1 VIIIKRI
8 LVPVSLSVLLIG
20 INLFGNE
27 NTQSERIDYD
37 IKLILSGRDF
47 DWPDWDM
54 FRGDRDITDLL
65 NMATTAPIP
74 DGTMYL
80 HADIPDSILDA
91 GPVTATIFY
100 GYGSSWGFSDAYFLG
115 TTGYENTFEAFAPT
129 PGSGQFDIGVQATL
143 TYEGAEATVSQG
155 PYNSANSDPAPYY
168 LSVGDEPS
176 GDQDGGSNFDIVDVG
191 ISFTDERVF
200 VKLTNAGGGFPV
212 GGFFGP
218 WNIYSVGFLNPEDE
232 DQTLFGLAYCD
243 GGFGLFYPGL
253 WKFQA
258 GSDLPEPIG
267 DINYSISGNNLYMS
281 ANWSDIFSDPDF
293 GSWPNEFEIL
303 GMAGIT
309 IEASLTEQ
317 TFADQTPPAIFNP
330 SIQSFTIGE
339 NTPPSLSN
347 HGFEITGD
355 SEGLYDVA
363 FYCSYLDE
371 DNHFPLL
378 SQLSVDGEIIETMS
392 SADHNYADS
401 SIFTVQT
408 ALAPGNHTY
417 EMSFSDGMSD
427 VGTGA
432 ISFTVGSDEET
443 EYAFTNL
450 PGWNMV
456 GLSVGV
462 EDENVSIIFPEAI
475 NETLYSFDG
484 SYILE
489 ENLVNGQGYWLRFD
503 NAGSTTISGTPI
515 NELTISLSEGWNMIS
530 GISFPVSV
538 DFIIDPSGLIIPGTV
553 YGFNGSYFSES
564 TIETGYGYW
573 LRSVSDGEIT
583 LSESGN
589 SRKMVRVH
597 LPESANTLRV
607 NGQTLYFG
615 VDIPYHDRLSYSLP
629 PKPPAGAFDI
639 RFEGDWKYTGES
651 GTMELMANSDYVNME
666 YFIHDDGIWE
676 LIGSKNSSIYNLT
689 GSGTLIIPGNSTE
702 FYLRKVP
709 SLPSQYSLLQNYP
722 NPFNPVTFITYTIPE
737 LSYINIFIYN
747 LAGQEINGLVSE
759 IKAPGQ
765 YSISWDGTDNLGI
778 PVASGVY
785 FYSFHG
791 NRFSDMKKM
800 ILMK

>member
-8 LVPVSLSVLLIG
+8 LVPVFLSVLLIG

-27 NTQSERIDYD
+27 NTQSETIDYD
-37 IKLILSGRDF
+37 IKLKLSGRDF
-47 DWPDWDM
+47 DWPDWQM
-54 FRGDRDITDLL
+54 LQGDRDITDLL

-91 GPVTATIFY
+91 GPVAATIFY
-100 GYGSSWGFSDAYFLG
+100 GYGSNWGFSDAYFLG
-115 TTGYENTFEAFAPT
+115 TTGYENTFEASVPT
-129 PGSGQFDIGVQATL
+129 PESGQFDIGVQAIL
-143 TYEGAEATVSQG
+143 TFAGAEATVSQG

-176 GDQDGGSNFDIVDVG
+176 GDQEGGSNFDIVDVG
-191 ISFTDERVF
+191 ISFTDEKVF

-258 GSDLPEPIG
+258 GTDLPEQIG
-267 DINYSISGNNLYMS
+267 DIDYSISGNILYMS

-303 GMAGIT
+303 GMAGII

-330 SIQSFTIGE
+330 SIQSFNIGE

-355 SEGLYDVA
+355 SDGLYDVA
-363 FYCSYLDE
+363 FHCSYLDE

-408 ALAPGNHTY
+408 ALPPGNHTY

-443 EYAFTNL
+443 EYTFTNL
-450 PGWNMV
+450 SDWNMV

-475 NETLYSFDG
+475 DGTLYSFDG

-515 NELTISLSEGWNMIS
+515 NELTITLSEGWNMIS
-530 GISFPVSV
+530 GISTPVSV
-538 DFIIDPSGLIIPGTV
+538 DVIIDPSGLIIPGTV

-573 LRSVSDGEIT
+573 LRSGGDGEIT

-629 PKPPAGAFDI
+629 PKPPAGAFDM

-651 GTMELMANSDYVNME
+651 GTMELMANSDFVNME
-666 YFIHDDGIWE
+666 YVVHDDENWE
-676 LIGSKNSSIYNLT
+676 LIDSKNSSIYNLI
-689 GSGTLIIPGNSTE
+689 GSGTLIISGKSTD

-722 NPFNPVTFITYTIPE
+722 NPFNPVTFITYTNLE
-737 LSYINIFIYN
+737 MSYIEVLVYN
-747 LAGQEINGLVSE
+747 LAGQEINKLVSE
-759 IKAPGQ
+759 VKTPGK
-765 YSISWDGTDNLGI
+765 YSISWDGTDNLGN

-791 NRFSDMKKM
+791 NGFSDMKKM

>member
-1 VIIIKRI
+1 MIIIKRI
-8 LVPVSLSVLLIG
+8 LVPVSLLVLLMG

-27 NTQSERIDYD
+27 NTQSETIDYD

-47 DWPDWDM
+47 DWPDWQM
-54 FRGDRDITDLL
+54 FQGDRDITDLL
-65 NMATTAPIP
+65 NMATTAPIS

-91 GPVTATIFY
+91 GPVAATIFY
-100 GYGSSWGFSDAYFLG
+100 GYGSNWGFSDAYFLD
-115 TTGYENTFEAFAPT
+115 TTGYENTFEASVPT
-129 PGSGQFDIGVQATL
+129 PESGQFDIGVQATL
-143 TYEGAEATVSQG
+143 TYEGTEATVSQG

-176 GDQDGGSNFDIVDVG
+176 GDQEGGSNFDIVDVG
-191 ISFTDERVF
+191 ISFTDEKVF

-243 GGFGLFYPGL
+243 GGFGLFYPGI

-258 GSDLPEPIG
+258 ESDLPVQIG
-267 DINYSISGNNLYMS
+267 DIDYSISGNNLYMS

-355 SEGLYDVA
+355 SEGLFDVA

-450 PGWNMV
+450 SGWNMV

-475 NETLYSFDG
+475 DGTLYSFDG

-515 NELTISLSEGWNMIS
+515 NELTITLSEGWNMIS

-538 DFIIDPSGLIIPGTV
+538 DVIVDPSGLIIPGTV
-553 YGFNGSYFSES
+553 YGFDGSYYSES

-589 SRKMVRVH
+589 SRKMARVH
-597 LPESANTLRV
+597 LPESANTLRI

-629 PKPPAGAFDI
+629 PKPPAGAFDM

-651 GTMELMANSDYVNME
+651 GTMELVANSDYVNME
-666 YFIHDDGIWE
+666 YIVHDDEIWE
-676 LIGSKNSSIYNLT
+676 LIDSKNSSIYNLT
-689 GSGTLIIPGNSTE
+689 GSGTLIISGNSTE

-722 NPFNPVTFITYTIPE
+722 NPFNPVTFITYTNLE
-737 LSYINIFIYN
+737 MSYIEVLVYN
-747 LAGQEINGLVSE
+747 LAGQEINKLVSE
-759 IKAPGQ
+759 IKAPGK
-765 YSISWDGTDNLGI
+765 YSISWDGTDNLGN

>member
-1 VIIIKRI
+1 
-8 LVPVSLSVLLIG
+8 
-20 INLFGNE
+20 
-27 NTQSERIDYD
+27 
-37 IKLILSGRDF
+37 
-47 DWPDWDM
+47 
-54 FRGDRDITDLL
+54 
-65 NMATTAPIP
+65 
-74 DGTMYL
+74 
-80 HADIPDSILDA
+80 
-91 GPVTATIFY
+91 
-100 GYGSSWGFSDAYFLG
+100 
-115 TTGYENTFEAFAPT
+115 
-129 PGSGQFDIGVQATL
+129 
-143 TYEGAEATVSQG
+143 
-155 PYNSANSDPAPYY
+155 
-168 LSVGDEPS
+168 
-176 GDQDGGSNFDIVDVG
+176 
-191 ISFTDERVF
+191 
-200 VKLTNAGGGFPV
+200 
-212 GGFFGP
+212 
-218 WNIYSVGFLNPEDE
+218 
-232 DQTLFGLAYCD
+232 
-243 GGFGLFYPGL
+243 
-253 WKFQA
+253 
-258 GSDLPEPIG
+258 
-267 DINYSISGNNLYMS
+267 
-281 ANWSDIFSDPDF
+281 
-293 GSWPNEFEIL
+293 
-303 GMAGIT
+303 MAGIT

-443 EYAFTNL
+443 EYTFTNL
-450 PGWNMV
+450 PGWNMI

-462 EDENVSIIFPEAI
+462 EDQNVSIIFPEAI
-475 NETLYSFDG
+475 NGTLYSFDG

-515 NELTISLSEGWNMIS
+515 NELTISLSEGWNMVS
-530 GISFPVSV
+530 GISTPVGV
-538 DFIIDPSGLIIPGTV
+538 DFIIDPSGLIILGTV
-553 YGFNGSYFSES
+553 YGFDGSYFSES

-589 SRKMVRVH
+589 SRKMARVR
-597 LPESANTLRV
+597 LPESANTLRI

-629 PKPPAGAFDI
+629 PKPPAGAFDM
-639 RFEGDWKYTGES
+639 RFEGDWKYTGKS

-666 YFIHDDGIWE
+666 YVVHDDGNWE
-676 LIGSKNSSIYNLT
+676 LIDSKNSSIYNLT
-689 GSGTLIIPGNSTE
+689 GSGTLIISGNSTE

-722 NPFNPVTFITYTIPE
+722 NPFNPVTFITYTNLE
-737 LSYINIFIYN
+737 MSYIEVLVYN
-747 LAGQEINGLVSE
+747 LAGQEINKLVSE

-765 YSISWDGTDNLGI
+765 YSISWDGTDNLGN

>member
-1 VIIIKRI
+1 MIIIKRI
-8 LVPVSLSVLLIG
+8 LVLVSLLVLLIG

-27 NTQSERIDYD
+27 NTQSETIDYD
-37 IKLILSGRDF
+37 IKLKLSGKDF
-47 DWPDWDM
+47 DWPDWQM
-54 FRGDRDITDLL
+54 FQGDRDITDLL

-100 GYGSSWGFSDAYFLG
+100 GYGSNWGFSDAYFLG
-115 TTGYENTFEAFAPT
+115 VAGYENTFEASVPT
-129 PGSGQFDIGVQATL
+129 PESGQFDIGVQATL
-143 TYEGAEATVSQG
+143 TYEGTEATVSQG

-191 ISFTDERVF
+191 ISFTDEKVF

-243 GGFGLFYPGL
+243 GGFGLFYPGI
-253 WKFQA
+253 WKFQE
-258 GSDLPEPIG
+258 GSDLPVQIG

-317 TFADQTPPAIFNP
+317 IFADQTPPAIFNP

-443 EYAFTNL
+443 EYTFTNL

-475 NETLYSFDG
+475 DGTLYSFDG

-489 ENLVNGQGYWLRFD
+489 ENLVNGQGYWLRFNND
-503 NAGSTTISGTPI
+503 GSTTISGTPI
-515 NELTISLSEGWNMIS
+515 NELTISLSEGWNMVS
-530 GISFPVSV
+530 GISTPVSV
-538 DFIIDPSGLIIPGTV
+538 DVIIDPSGLIIPGTV
-553 YGFNGSYFSES
+553 YGFDGSYFSES

-573 LRSVSDGEIT
+573 LRSLSDGEIT

-589 SRKMVRVH
+589 SRKMARVR
-597 LPESANTLRV
+597 LPESANTLRI

-629 PKPPAGAFDI
+629 PKPPAGAFDM
-639 RFEGDWKYTGES
+639 RFEGDWKYTGKS

-666 YFIHDDGIWE
+666 YVVHDDGNWE
-676 LIGSKNSSIYNLT
+676 LIDSKKSSIYKLT
-689 GSGTLIIPGNSTE
+689 GSGALIISGNSTE

-722 NPFNPVTFITYTIPE
+722 NPFNPVTFITYTNLE
-737 LSYINIFIYN
+737 MSYIEVLVYN
-747 LAGQEINGLVSE
+747 LAGQEINKLVSE

-765 YSISWDGTDNLGI
+765 YSISWDGTDNLGN

>member
-1 VIIIKRI
+1 
-8 LVPVSLSVLLIG
+8 
-20 INLFGNE
+20 
-27 NTQSERIDYD
+27 
-37 IKLILSGRDF
+37 
-47 DWPDWDM
+47 
-54 FRGDRDITDLL
+54 
-65 NMATTAPIP
+65 
-74 DGTMYL
+74 
-80 HADIPDSILDA
+80 
-91 GPVTATIFY
+91 
-100 GYGSSWGFSDAYFLG
+100 
-115 TTGYENTFEAFAPT
+115 
-129 PGSGQFDIGVQATL
+129 
-143 TYEGAEATVSQG
+143 
-155 PYNSANSDPAPYY
+155 
-168 LSVGDEPS
+168 
-176 GDQDGGSNFDIVDVG
+176 
-191 ISFTDERVF
+191 
-200 VKLTNAGGGFPV
+200 
-212 GGFFGP
+212 
-218 WNIYSVGFLNPEDE
+218 
-232 DQTLFGLAYCD
+232 
-243 GGFGLFYPGL
+243 
-253 WKFQA
+253 
-258 GSDLPEPIG
+258 
-267 DINYSISGNNLYMS
+267 MS

-408 ALAPGNHTY
+408 ALPPGNHTY

-443 EYAFTNL
+443 EYTFTNL
-450 PGWNMV
+450 SDWNMV

-475 NETLYSFDG
+475 DGTLYSFDG

-515 NELTISLSEGWNMIS
+515 NELTITLSEGWNMIS
-530 GISFPVSV
+530 GISTPVSV
-538 DFIIDPSGLIIPGTV
+538 DVIIDPSGLIIPGTV

-573 LRSVSDGEIT
+573 LRSGGDGEIT

-629 PKPPAGAFDI
+629 PKPPAGAFDM

-651 GTMELMANSDYVNME
+651 GTMELMANSDFVNME
-666 YFIHDDGIWE
+666 YVVHDDENWE
-676 LIGSKNSSIYNLT
+676 LIDSKNSSIYNLI
-689 GSGTLIIPGNSTE
+689 GSGTLIISGKSTD

-722 NPFNPVTFITYTIPE
+722 NPFNPVTFITYTNLE
-737 LSYINIFIYN
+737 MSYIEVLVYN
-747 LAGQEINGLVSE
+747 LAGQEINKLVSE
-759 IKAPGQ
+759 VKTPGK
-765 YSISWDGTDNLGI
+765 YSISWDGTDNLGN

-791 NRFSDMKKM
+791 NGFSDMKKM

>member
-1 VIIIKRI
+1 M
-8 LVPVSLSVLLIG
+8 SLLVLLMG

-27 NTQSERIDYD
+27 NTQSETIDYD

-47 DWPDWDM
+47 DWPDWQM
-54 FRGDRDITDLL
+54 FQGDRDITDLL
-65 NMATTAPIP
+65 NMATTAPIS

-91 GPVTATIFY
+91 GPVAATIFY
-100 GYGSSWGFSDAYFLG
+100 GYGSNWGFSDAYFLD
-115 TTGYENTFEAFAPT
+115 TTGYENTFEASVPT
-129 PGSGQFDIGVQATL
+129 PESGQFDIGVQATL
-143 TYEGAEATVSQG
+143 TYEGTEATVSQG

-191 ISFTDERVF
+191 ISFTDEKVF

-243 GGFGLFYPGL
+243 GGFGLFYPGI

-258 GSDLPEPIG
+258 ESDLPVQIG
-267 DINYSISGNNLYMS
+267 DIDYSISGNNLYMS

-303 GMAGIT
+303 GMAGII

-347 HGFEITGD
+347 HAFEITGD

-378 SQLSVDGEIIETMS
+378 SQLSVNGEVFETMS

-450 PGWNMV
+450 SGWNMV

-475 NETLYSFDG
+475 DGTLYSFDG

-503 NAGSTTISGTPI
+503 NAGSTTISGTSI
-515 NELTISLSEGWNMIS
+515 NELTITLSEGWNMIS

-538 DFIIDPSGLIIPGTV
+538 DVIIDPSGLIISGTV
-553 YGFNGSYFSES
+553 YGFDGSYYSES

-573 LRSVSDGEIT
+573 LRSMSDGEIT

-589 SRKMVRVH
+589 SRKMARVH

-615 VDIPYHDRLSYSLP
+615 VDIPHHDRLSYSLP

-651 GTMELMANSDYVNME
+651 GTMELVANSDYVNME
-666 YFIHDDGIWE
+666 YIVHDDEIWE
-676 LIGSKNSSIYNLT
+676 LIDSKNSSIYNLT
-689 GSGTLIIPGNSTE
+689 GSGTLIISGNSTE

-722 NPFNPVTFITYTIPE
+722 NPFNPVTFITYTNLE
-737 LSYINIFIYN
+737 MSYIEVLVYN
-747 LAGQEINGLVSE
+747 LAGQEINKLVSE

-765 YSISWDGTDNLGI
+765 YSISWDGTDNMGN